1 MRAADGHA
9 LSYSA
14 VVRALLV
21 VNPQATTT
29 TPAGRDVLAHA
40 LASDV
45 KLEIIET
52 CYRGHAADAASHA
65 AEDGFDLVIA
75 HGGDGTVNEVVN
87 GVLRGGPRPDK
98 PMIGVVPG
106 GSANVFAGALG
117 IPRDPVEA
125 THVLLQSIEHGTR
138 RRIGLGQVFADVIEG
153 DKSRWFTFNA
163 GMGLDADVVA
173 GVEKKRAKG
182 RNASPAL
189 YLSVAVRAYAQNVRK
204 PQHFTVEV
212 PGEPPFGDVGMVF
225 VSNTDPWTYFGDR
238 AIQLNPSTSFDGG
251 LGLSALKT
259 LRVPTVGRYIAQVL
273 ATGNPKGGNLVRR
286 DDVGY
291 VRVKCEEPANLQV
304 DGDFLGTT
312 TAVEFRAVPDA
323 LTVAV

>member
-1 MRAADGHA
+1 MRAANGHA
-9 LSYSA
+9 LSYPQ

-52 CYRGHAADAASHA
+52 SYRGHAADAAAQAVH
-65 AEDGFDLVIA
+65 DGFDLVIA

-87 GVLRGGPRPDK
+87 GILRDGPRPDK
-98 PMIGVVPG
+98 PMLGVVPG

-125 THVLLQSIEHGTR
+125 THVLLQAIEHGTK
-138 RRIGLGQVFADVIEG
+138 RRIGLGQVFSDVIEG
-153 DKSRWFTFNA
+153 GRWFTFNA
-163 GMGLDADVVA
+163 GVGLDADVVA
-173 GVEKKRAKG
+173 GVEAKRAKG

-189 YLSVAVRAYAQNVRK
+189 YLAVALKAYAQNVRK
-204 PQHFTVEV
+204 PQHFTVDV
-212 PGEPPFGDVGMVF
+212 PGEARFDDVGMVF
-225 VSNTDPWTYFGDR
+225 VSNTDPWTYFGDND
-238 AIQLNPSTSFDGG
+238 IHLNPSTSFDGG

-259 LRVPTVGRYIAQVL
+259 LRVPTVARYITQVL
-273 ATGNPKGGNLVRR
+273 TTGNPKSSKLVRR
-286 DDVGY
+286 DDVEY
-291 VRVKCEEPANLQV
+291 VRVKSEDPANLQV

-312 TAVEFRAVPDA
+312 TEVEFRSVPGA

>member
-1 MRAADGHA
+1 MRDADSHA
-9 LSYSA
+9 LSYPQ

-45 KLEIIET
+45 KLEVVET
-52 CYRGHAADAASHA
+52 SYRGHAADAAHQA
-65 AEDGFDLVIA
+65 VADGFGLVIA

-87 GVLRGGPRPDK
+87 GVLRDGARPDT
-98 PMIGVVPG
+98 PMVGVVPG

-125 THVLLQSIEHGTR
+125 THVLLQAIEHGTS
-138 RRIGLGQVFADVIEG
+138 RRIGLGQVFADVAEG
-153 DKSRWFTFNA
+153 ADGRWFTFNA

-173 GVEKKRAKG
+173 EVERKRAKG
-182 RNASPAL
+182 RHASPAL
-189 YLSVAVRAYAQNVRK
+189 YLSVALKAYARNVRK
-204 PQHFTVEV
+204 PQHFTVEI
-212 PGEPPFGDVGMVF
+212 PDEPPFDDVGMVF
-225 VSNTDPWTYFGDR
+225 VSNTDPWTYFGDKP
-238 AIQLNPSTSFDGG
+238 IQLNPSTSFDGG
-251 LGLSALKT
+251 LGLSALET

-273 ATGNPKGGNLVRR
+273 ATGNPKSTKLVRR

-291 VRVKCEEPANLQV
+291 VRVKSEEPANLQV

-323 LTVAV
+323 LAVAV

>member
-9 LSYSA
+9 LSYSQ

-45 KLEIIET
+45 KLEVIET
-52 CYRGHAADAASHA
+52 SYRGHAADAAHQA
-65 AEDGFDLVIA
+65 AADGFDLVIA

-87 GVLRGGPRPDK
+87 GILRGGPRPET
-98 PMIGVVPG
+98 PMLGVVPG

-125 THVLLQSIEHGTR
+125 THVLLQAIEHSTR

-153 DKSRWFTFNA
+153 GRWFTFNA

-173 GVEKKRAKG
+173 GVERKRAKG

-189 YLSVAVRAYAQNVRK
+189 YLSVALKAYAQIVRK
-204 PQHFTVEV
+204 PQHFVVEV
-212 PGEPPFGDVGMVF
+212 PDEAPFDDVGMVF

-251 LGLSALKT
+251 LGLSALRT
-259 LRVPTVGRYIAQVL
+259 MRVPTVGRFIAQVL

-323 LTVAV
+323 LTVAL

>member
-9 LSYSA
+9 LSYSQ

-52 CYRGHAADAASHA
+52 CYRGHAADAAA
-65 AEDGFDLVIA
+65 QAVKDGFDLVIA

-87 GVLRGGPRPDK
+87 GILSEGPRPDK
-98 PMIGVVPG
+98 PMLGVVPG

-125 THVLLQSIEHGTR
+125 THVLLQAIEHGTK
-138 RRIGLGQVFADVIEG
+138 RRIGLGRVFADVIEDG
-153 DKSRWFTFNA
+153 RWFTFNA
-163 GMGLDADVVA
+163 GLGLDADVVA
-173 GVEKKRAKG
+173 GVEAKRAKG

-189 YLSVAVRAYAQNVRK
+189 YLKVAFGAYAQNVRK
-204 PQHFTVEV
+204 PQHFTVDV
-212 PGEPPFGDVGMVF
+212 PGEAPFNDVGMVF
-225 VSNTDPWTYFGDR
+225 VSNTDPWTYFGDKD
-238 AIQLNPSTSFDGG
+238 IHLNPSTSFDSG
-251 LGLSALKT
+251 LGLSALRT
-259 LRVPTVGRYIAQVL
+259 LRVPTVARYITQVL
-273 ATGNPKGGNLVRR
+273 TTGNPKGANLVRR
-286 DDVGY
+286 DDLEY
-291 VRVKCEEPANLQV
+291 VRVKSEEPANLQV

-312 TAVEFRAVPDA
+312 TEVEFRAVPGA

>member
-1 MRAADGHA
+1 MREADGHA
-9 LSYSA
+9 LSYSQ

-45 KLEIIET
+45 KLEIVQT
-52 CYRGHAADAASHA
+52 SYRGHAADAASQA
-65 AEDGFDLVIA
+65 AADGFDLVIA

-87 GVLRGGPRPDK
+87 GVLRGGPRPDG
-98 PMIGVVPG
+98 PMVGVVPG

-138 RRIGLGQVFADVIEG
+138 RRIGLGQVFADVLDG
-153 DKSRWFTFNA
+153 DGRWFTFNA

-173 GVEKKRAKG
+173 GVEHKRAKG
-182 RNASPAL
+182 HHASPAL
-189 YLSVAVRAYAQNVRK
+189 YLSVALKAYAQNLRK
-204 PQHFTVEV
+204 PQHFTVEI
-212 PGEPPFGDVGMVF
+212 PDEPPFDDVGMVF
-225 VSNTDPWTYFGDR
+225 VSNTDPWTYFGDK
-238 AIQLNPSTSFDGG
+238 AIRLNPSTSFDGG

-259 LRVPTVGRYIAQVL
+259 LRVPTAGRFVAQVL
-273 ATGNPKGGNLVRR
+273 ATGNPKSGKLVRR

>member
-9 LSYSA
+9 LSYPQ

-45 KLEIIET
+45 QLEIIQT
-52 CYRGHAADAASHA
+52 SYRGHAADAASTA

-87 GVLRGGPRPDK
+87 GILRGGPRPNK
-98 PMIGVVPG
+98 PMLGVVPG

-125 THVLLQSIEHGTR
+125 THVLLQSIEHGTK
-138 RRIGLGQVFADVIEG
+138 RRIGLGQVFSDVVEG
-153 DKSRWFTFNA
+153 GKGRWFTFNA

-189 YLSVAVRAYAQNVRK
+189 YLSVALKAYAQNVRK

-212 PGEPPFGDVGMVF
+212 PGEAPFNDVGMVF
-225 VSNTDPWTYFGDR
+225 VSNTDPWTYYGDR

-304 DGDFLGTT
+304 DGDFLGMT

>member
-1 MRAADGHA
+1 M
-9 LSYSA
+9 
-14 VVRALLV
+14 RALLV

-45 KLEIIET
+45 KLEIVQT
-52 CYRGHAADAASHA
+52 SYRGHAADAAGQA
-65 AEDGFDLVIA
+65 VADGFDLVIA

-87 GVLRGGPRPDK
+87 GVLRAGPRPET
-98 PMIGVVPG
+98 PMVGVVPG

-125 THVLLQSIEHGTR
+125 THVLLQAIEHGTS
-138 RRIGLGQVFADVIEG
+138 RRIGLGQVFADVAEG
-153 DKSRWFTFNA
+153 ADGRWFTFNA

-173 GVEKKRAKG
+173 GVEHKRAKG
-182 RNASPAL
+182 HNASPAL
-189 YLSVAVRAYAQNVRK
+189 YLSVALKAYAQNVRK

-212 PGEPPFGDVGMVF
+212 PDEEPFDDVGMVF
-225 VSNTDPWTYFGDR
+225 VSNTDPWTYFGDK

-251 LGLSALKT
+251 LGLSALRT
-259 LRVPTVGRYIAQVL
+259 MRVPTVGRYIAQVL
-273 ATGNPKGGNLVRR
+273 ATGNPKSGKLVRR

>member
-1 MRAADGHA
+1 M
-9 LSYSA
+9 
-14 VVRALLV
+14 RALLV

-45 KLEIIET
+45 KLEVVQT
-52 CYRGHAADAASHA
+52 SYRGHAADAAHEA
-65 AEDGFDLVIA
+65 AEGGFDLVIA

-87 GVLRGGPRPDK
+87 GILRGGPRPER
-98 PMIGVVPG
+98 PMLGVVPG

-138 RRIGLGQVFADVIEG
+138 RRIGLGQVFADVIEDG
-153 DKSRWFTFNA
+153 RWFTFNA

-173 GVEKKRAKG
+173 GVEQKRAKG

-189 YLSVAVRAYAQNVRK
+189 YLSVALKAYAQNVRK

-212 PGEPPFGDVGMVF
+212 PGEAFDDVGMVF
-225 VSNTDPWTYFGDR
+225 VSNTDPWTYFGDK

-251 LGLSALKT
+251 LGLSALST

-273 ATGNPKGGNLVRR
+273 ATGNPKGAKLVRR